1 MDQYNAVKR
10 DAAEVRSRVHET
22 SHESSRAASA
32 AAAAIMRAAA
42 KDQEELSSFLLRS
55 YKKSKGRGR
64 RALLSIMGFAH
75 NEPMLV
81 ALRAQLAAENE
92 ALARANGIDALAAQ
106 HDLQSAPVLIE
117 KHLLDAAWVVKARA
131 IAALAALRSR
141 EAIPVMIARL
151 KIEEGRPRSD
161 LSAALTSLTGQ
172 NFRGNAELWQ
182 RWWNDN
188 EAKFQVPALDA
199 SKTALEAAVE
209 SVGVSF
215 FGITTESQRVLF
227 VVDCSLSMNFSMT
240 PKNNPGDE
248 PGRPYDTPD
257 ESKGEYSRLTAAK
270 RDLEK
275 ALGGIRDG
283 GEFNIVCYAADV
295 WAWDDAPAVMSPQ
308 TRKEA
313 LDYVGKLEGAAGT
326 NIYSAL
332 EKALDMPGDTA
343 GSSWS
348 KPNVDT
354 LFSLSDGRTTIGVTT
369 DTEQILSLVRE
380 RNATAGIVI
389 HTIGLSGAQ
398 DADLLRRLAEEN
410 GGQYVAR

>member
-1 MDQYNAVKR
+1 
-10 DAAEVRSRVHET
+10 
-22 SHESSRAASA
+22 
-32 AAAAIMRAAA
+32 
-42 KDQEELSSFLLRS
+42 
-55 YKKSKGRGR
+55 
-64 RALLSIMGFAH
+64 
-75 NEPMLV
+75 
-81 ALRAQLAAENE
+81 
-92 ALARANGIDALAAQ
+92 
-106 HDLQSAPVLIE
+106 LIE

-313 LDYVGKLEGAAGT
+313 LDSVGKLEGKRGSGPGEFTLPHNLAVDGMGRVYVTDRENRRIQVFDSTGKFLKQWADVGG
-326 NIYSAL
+326 ISAL
-332 EKALDMPGDTA
+332 FLTKEQQLWG
-343 GSSWS
+343 GG
-348 KPNVDT
+348 T
-354 LFSLSDGRTTIGVTT
+354 LFDLDGKVIGKLPGGVGGHGVAVAASG
-369 DTEQILSLVRE
+369 DVYVAQ
-380 RNATAGIVI
+380 
-389 HTIGLSGAQ
+389 LSGVVQ
-398 DADLLRRLAEEN
+398 KFIKE
-410 GGQYVAR
+410 